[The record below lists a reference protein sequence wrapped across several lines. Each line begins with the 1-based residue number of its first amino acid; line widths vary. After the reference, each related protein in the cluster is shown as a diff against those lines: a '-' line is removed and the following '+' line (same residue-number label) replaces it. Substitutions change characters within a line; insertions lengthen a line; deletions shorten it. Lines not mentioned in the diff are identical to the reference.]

1 MKKNLALALLA
12 GAALSLPAAADVTFT
27 LASDQDLSVLCQTS
41 NPAFFVGNNP
51 SVISLVGDR
60 LFVAGYRNNTSG
72 TGVAATGQLVVVEN
86 IFGARAF
93 RAVPSSVTTLPGSRG
108 FYGLQYDH
116 GSARSGLLLS
126 YDAGG
131 AGAENSFRLYDVD
144 TQANPIL
151 RAGAPL
157 GLSGRGGAGP
167 AFDYGANGLGF
178 DYAAAGVGTGVGPVM
193 AMLDFSDYGG
203 MQVKGP
209 FGIALR
215 GTYALDALQGVIY
228 SGDSVNGSGQSI
240 APVVNGFDGSGIKI
254 SGTLWRDISVDP
266 RNGNLAVRASND
278 LVVARRNAN
287 NGVANMK
294 VVSCAA
300 GTACDDIPFQIMQ
313 RCEILYGSGTGD
325 IVIYNQYLSSAIST
339 NPFATWVKAVDFNGA
354 AVPLVFKKPDGT
366 DFVPATSQGIY
377 DFSWDPT
384 NSRLAICDFANRRAY
399 VFTLGAPSTC
409 PACAADYNQDG
420 GVDGGDIASF
430 FPDWEASAGCA
441 DVNQDGGVDGGDIE
455 AFFQVWEAG
464 GC

>member
-1 MKKNLALALLA
+1 MKKNLALALMA
-12 GAALSLPAAADVTFT
+12 GAALALPAAADVTFT
-27 LASDQDLSVLCQTS
+27 LASDQDLSVLCQAA
-41 NPAFFVGNNP
+41 NPAFYVGNNP

-60 LFVAGYRNNTSG
+60 LFVAGYRATSG

-93 RAVPSSVTTLPGSRG
+93 RAVPSSLTTLPATRG

-116 GSARSGLLLS
+116 GPARAGLLLS

-131 AGAENSFRLYDVD
+131 AGQENAFRLYDVD
-144 TQANPIL
+144 SQINPVL
-151 RAGAPL
+151 VAGSPL
-157 GLSGRGGAGP
+157 GLSARGGAGP

-193 AMLDFSDYGG
+193 AMLDFADYGG
-203 MQVKGP
+203 VQVKGP
-209 FGIALR
+209 FGIALS
-215 GTYALDALQGVIY
+215 GPYALDALQGALY
-228 SGDSVNGSGQSI
+228 NGDSVNASGQSI
-240 APVVNGFDGSGIKI
+240 APIVNTFDASGVRI

-287 NGVANMK
+287 NGVSSLK

-300 GTACDDIPFQIMQ
+300 GSACDDIPFQILQ
-313 RCEILYGSGTGD
+313 RCEMLYGQSTGD
-325 IVIYNQYLSSAIST
+325 VVIFNQYVSAAVAT
-339 NPFATWVKAVDFNGA
+339 NPFATWVKAVDLDGA
-354 AVPLVFKKPDGT
+354 AVTLSFKNPDGS
-366 DFVPATSQGIY
+366 DFVPAASQGIY

-399 VFTLGAPSTC
+399 IFDVGAPNPC
-409 PACAADYNQDG
+409 GCAADYNQDG
-420 GVDGGDIASF
+420 GVDGGDIESF
-430 FPDWEASAGCA
+430 FADWEASGGCS
-441 DVNQDGGVDGGDIE
+441 DVNQDGGVDGSDIE
-455 AFFQVWEAG
+455 SFFQVWEAG

>member
-12 GAALSLPAAADVTFT
+12 GAACSLPAAADVTFT

-41 NPAFFVGNNP
+41 NPAFYVGNNP

-93 RAVPSSVTTLPGSRG
+93 RAVPTSVTTLPASRG

-116 GSARSGLLLS
+116 GPARAGLLLS

-131 AGAENSFRLYDVD
+131 VGAENSFRLYDVD
-144 TQANPIL
+144 SQANPIL

-193 AMLDFSDYGG
+193 AMVDFSDYGG

-209 FGIALR
+209 FGIALS
-215 GTYALDALQGVIY
+215 GPYALDALQGMIY
-228 SGDSVNGSGQSI
+228 NGDSVNAAGQSS
-240 APVVNGFDGSGIKI
+240 APIVNTFDASGVRI

-278 LVVARRNAN
+278 LVVARRAAT
-287 NGVANMK
+287 NGTLSHTVI
-294 VVSCAA
+294 SCAP
-300 GTACDDIPFQIMQ
+300 GSTCDDIPFQIMQ
-313 RCEILYGSGTGD
+313 RCEILYGTSSD
-325 IVIYNQYLSSAIST
+325 VVIFNQYVSAAITT
-339 NPFATWVKAVDFNGA
+339 NPFSTWVKAVDLDGA
-354 AVPLVFKKPDGT
+354 PVTLSFKNADGS
-366 DFVPATSQGIY
+366 DFVPASSQGIY
-377 DFSWDPT
+377 DFSWDPA
-384 NSRLAICDFANRRAY
+384 NNRLAICDFANRRAY
-399 VFTLGAPSTC
+399 IFDLGAPNPC
-409 PACAADYNQDG
+409 GCAADYNQDG
-420 GVDGGDIASF
+420 GVDGGDIESF
-430 FPDWEASAGCA
+430 FADWEASSGCS

>member
-1 MKKNLALALLA
+1 MMKNLALALLA

-41 NPAFFVGNNP
+41 NPAFYVGNNP

-60 LFVAGYRNNTSG
+60 LFVAGYRATAGS
-72 TGVAATGQLVVVEN
+72 GVAATAQMVVVEN

-93 RAVPSSVTTLPGSRG
+93 RAVPSSVTTVPASRG

-116 GSARSGLLLS
+116 GPARAGLLLS
-126 YDAGG
+126 FDAGG
-131 AGAENSFRLYDVD
+131 AGEENSYRLYDVD

-157 GLSGRGGAGP
+157 GLSARGCAGP

-178 DYAAAGVGTGVGPVM
+178 DYAAAGQGTGVGPVM
-193 AMLDFSDYGG
+193 AMLDFADYGG
-203 MQVKGP
+203 VQVKGP
-209 FGIALR
+209 FGIALS
-215 GTYALDALQGVIY
+215 GPFALDALQGVIY
-228 SGDSVNGSGQSI
+228 NGDSVNASGQSI
-240 APVVNGFDGSGIKI
+240 APIVNTFDASGVRI

-287 NGVANMK
+287 NGTASHK
-294 VVSCAA
+294 VVSCAP
-300 GTACDDIPFQIMQ
+300 GTTCDDIPFQIMQ
-313 RCEILYGSGTGD
+313 RCEILYGATGGD
-325 IVIYNQYLSSAIST
+325 VVIYNQYLSSALPV
-339 NPFATWVKAVDFNGA
+339 NPFTTFVKAVDLDGA
-354 AVPLVFKKPDGT
+354 PVTLSFKNADGS
-366 DFVPATSQGIY
+366 DFTPAPSAGIY
-377 DFSWDPT
+377 DFSWDPA
-384 NSRLAICDFANRRAY
+384 NSRLAICDFANRHAY
-399 VFTLGAPSTC
+399 IFNLGAPSTC
-409 PACAADYNQDG
+409 GCAADYNQDG
-420 GVDGGDIASF
+420 GVDGGDIESF
-430 FPDWEASAGCA
+430 FSDWEASGGCS